1 MEVEKLRERYGDD
14 KETSTNKITH
24 KSKFHYFL
32 FLIVFFFIYN
42 FVIFKI
48 DKFIFFNL
56 EVDVDSLMGDV
67 DLEIAD
73 VSWVMWIF
81 NNI

>member
-1 MEVEKLRERYGDD
+1 M
-14 KETSTNKITH
+14 
-24 KSKFHYFL
+24 
-32 FLIVFFFIYN
+32 FFFIYN

-56 EVDVDSLMGDV
+56 EVDVDALMGDV
-67 DLEIAD
+67 DLKIAD

-81 NNI
+81 NNILSPPSVISDISIY

>member
-1 MEVEKLRERYGDD
+1 M
-14 KETSTNKITH
+14 
-24 KSKFHYFL
+24 
-32 FLIVFFFIYN
+32 FFFIYN

-81 NNI
+81 NNILSPPSVISDISVC

>member
-1 MEVEKLRERYGDD
+1 M
-14 KETSTNKITH
+14 
-24 KSKFHYFL
+24 
-32 FLIVFFFIYN
+32 FFFFNN

-48 DKFIFFNL
+48 DKFIFFKL
-56 EVDVDSLMGDV
+56 EVDVDFVMGDV
-67 DLEIAD
+67 DLEIVD